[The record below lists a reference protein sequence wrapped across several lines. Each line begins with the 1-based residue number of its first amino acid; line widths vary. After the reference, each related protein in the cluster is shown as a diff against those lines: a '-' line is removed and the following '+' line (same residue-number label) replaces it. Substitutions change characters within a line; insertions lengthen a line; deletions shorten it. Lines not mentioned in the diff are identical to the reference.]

1 VRINGEIARERDND
15 HKSLIDQTLRVSVH
29 GKRQRLGSDLVNL
42 QDRVVIVTG
51 ASSGI
56 GLATAKLLAKQGSK
70 LALVSRS
77 KEKLEQLSA
86 VLPNSLAVPADMT
99 RISEIEGMV
108 RKTME
113 HFGRIDV
120 LTNCAGQ
127 GYDAPVEKTNVDTFH
142 RIFDLDVVGPLVAM
156 QQVIP
161 IMRKRGGGVI
171 VNVSSGTALMYLP
184 YNGAYSG
191 LKRALANISLTA
203 REELK
208 RDNIVVSVVYPY
220 MTLTDFEK
228 NTIKDAVPEG
238 GEQDGG
244 PPFPADTAEYVAQK
258 IVEGIESGEAEIFA
272 HDWMK
277 SRVNA
282 NP

>member
-1 VRINGEIARERDND
+1 VFLTDLRD
-15 HKSLIDQTLRVSVH
+15 K
-29 GKRQRLGSDLVNL
+29 
-42 QDRVVIVTG
+42 VVIVTG

-56 GLATAKLLAKQGSK
+56 GLATAKLLAKQGAK
-70 LALVSRS
+70 VALVSRS
-77 KEKLEQLSA
+77 RERLKQLSA
-86 VLPNSLAVPADMT
+86 ELPNSLAVPADMT
-99 RISEIEGMV
+99 RIYEIERMV
-108 RKTME
+108 RQTMD

-120 LTNCAGQ
+120 LVNCAGQ

-156 QQVIP
+156 EQVIP
-161 IMRKRGGGVI
+161 IMRKQGGGAMI
-171 VNVSSGTALMYLP
+171 NVSSGTALMYLP
-184 YNGAYSG
+184 FNGAYSG

-208 RDNIVVSVVYPY
+208 KDGIVVSVVYPY
-220 MTLTDFEK
+220 MTLTNFER

-238 GEQDGG
+238 EGQGGG

-258 IVEGIESGEAEIFA
+258 ILGGIESGEAEIFA

-277 SRVNA
+277 KRADANA
-282 NP
+282 QRAPEGS